1 MLHVASAELYLSE
14 TFMLNWLKENL
25 KDIALVVVPLI
36 VAWMGFEQHLDSQRQ
51 VLDFEKYKAI
61 TEAYKQLGVE
71 TNSVH
76 QQVFFVYEL
85 RNHPEYYAVTLRI
98 LKNVLAKDNQKNVFT
113 EEIQLTI
120 EYIESKI

>member
-1 MLHVASAELYLSE
+1 
-14 TFMLNWLKENL
+14 MLNWLKENL